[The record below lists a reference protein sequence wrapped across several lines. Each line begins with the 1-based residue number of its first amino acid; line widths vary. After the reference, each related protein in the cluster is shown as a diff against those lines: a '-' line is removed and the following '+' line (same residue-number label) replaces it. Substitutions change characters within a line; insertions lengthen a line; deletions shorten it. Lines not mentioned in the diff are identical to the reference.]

1 MNRLL
6 ERMSAYLQEWEE
18 RLDAEKFTLPQTPE
32 PERQS
37 PPTSAPASGADLTRS
52 PLPGLPA
59 PAPTPVPA
67 TAGSGKQTDRLITD
81 NLAAHKREPAISAP
95 AGSEAPGSTPLAPA
109 AKDAA
114 SRPGGRQTARPAS
127 SAARTPGGV
136 EATAAAAP
144 APAASPGAVRITLH
158 EFLWRKV
165 QIEYSNSGYPEADLR
180 GEFDKIVQAWLDCGK
195 LTSQDGEIRLNRR
208 PV

>member
-52 PLPGLPA
+52 TPPGPA
-59 PAPTPVPA
+59 AASASAPFPA
-67 TAGSGKQTDRLITD
+67 TASSGQRVDNLITD
-81 NLAAHKREPAISAP
+81 N
-95 AGSEAPGSTPLAPA
+95 PA
-109 AKDAA
+109 APKCTPAVQTKAA
-114 SRPGGRQTARPAS
+114 PTGSAAPRPGGRQPARPAS
-127 SAARTPGGV
+127 SNARTPGGV
-136 EATAAAAP
+136 EATAVAP
-144 APAASPGAVRITLH
+144 APATSPGAARITLH

-165 QIEYSNSGYPEADLR
+165 QIEYSHSGYPEADLR

-195 LTSQDGEIRLNRR
+195 LSSQDGEIRLNRR